1 MKLHLKQSR
10 GNNSESMK
18 ARVSFLYATYRH
30 DLFFITVKYCDYIP
44 KGIQVTERTPICI
57 KKASKGR

>member
-18 ARVSFLYATYRH
+18 ARVANLVCDTLSRPLRYTVKTLAIHCQDPFY
-30 DLFFITVKYCDYIP
+30 ITVKYHDNIP
-44 KGIQVTERTPICI
+44 KFF
-57 KKASKGR
+57 